1 MTDASDSDRDPP
13 TAAQKGK
20 EPGTA
25 ENGGAS
31 ADVSTKAAAKKA
43 EQGTEEG
50 EAADHDKAEEED
62 SDEDDEDEDEDDED
76 DDDDD
81 DEEDEEPRLKY
92 ARLTQHLGPIYRNGD
107 ATSSFLVAGDKMIIG
122 THNGN
127 IHVIQLPMFQSL
139 RVYHAHSASITNI
152 SISPNPPPLPTARS
166 EAVQRLAAEAAESV
180 AKQRPASRQSGT
192 SPAAASRR
200 PKDPSPVPNTPSN
213 NVHIATSSM
222 DGNVCVF
229 SLVDTKDV
237 QLRNFAR
244 PVQAVTLSPD
254 YKNDRTYLS
263 GGLAGQLILT
273 SGGQPGRST
282 STTVGTA
289 AATASGW
296 LGSMGLGTNTG
307 KDTILHSGEG
317 TISTIKWSLSGKYV
331 VWLNEHGVK
340 IMRSKLHLE
349 SSDADDAW
357 KRIGHVDRPQTDEW
371 ETMASVWKG
380 RVEWIDEQAVETE
393 DGEAGRAD
401 VAATA
406 ASESLRQ
413 QPVSSIKKIERL
425 LVGWGGTIWIIHV
438 HPGSVG
444 TGKRA
449 GEKSI
454 GRAEIAKHL
463 RMDCIISGI
472 SLYTQNLLLVL
483 AYVLPD
489 DDEDSDGGDDD
500 KVIKG
505 HKSKISSASTGSEPS
520 GGIRRR
526 QNNLPPE
533 LRLIDLTSQAE
544 IDKDGLSVSRYERLS
559 SGDYHLG
566 VLPAQNAASA
576 VASSKGALEAITGFG
591 SDMWNAAIN
600 PKSLFSSGASIRS
613 GHSGDGASSTQV
625 PSSAGGVRKSQ
636 TPTVHPNL
644 VKPGVKIFIH
654 SPFDFILA
662 TKRDL
667 GDHLGWLLE
676 HQEYQKAWELLD
688 EHPEIMVSPPE
699 NLHELVPAT
708 PDKKQSSQDDLLD
721 DASSVVESM
730 GLARHPNSSAQ
741 KEKRRIGELWI
752 RELIEAGNWAEAGKV
767 CGKVLGSSDRW
778 EKWVWT
784 FAGADKFDEI
794 TDYIPSEPMYPPIPG
809 TIYEVVLNHY
819 IQVDKL
825 RFRELLDRWS
835 PDLFDIKTVTTALD
849 NQLKYRDV
857 REDSVEGGEKGRDWK
872 IVMESLA
879 RLHEANGRF
888 RESLKCYIKLQDA
901 DSAFRLIRDNHLA
914 EAVTDDIPGFIG
926 LRVPN
931 NKREFLREADLEEAT
946 SEAITLLVDE
956 AQHGLVKPS
965 VVISQ
970 LQEQDL
976 RLYLFFYLRALYKG
990 EGIEEHFGETRDRLL
1005 MDSQSQVDEFA
1016 DLAVE
1021 LFAKWEQPLL
1031 MSFLKSST
1039 SYKFEKAV
1047 QECEKYKYYDE
1058 LVHLYSKTGEMK
1070 RALYLIIDRLQ
1081 DVKKAIE
1088 FAKQQDDP
1096 DLWDDLL
1103 DYSMDKPS
1111 FIQGLLEEVGT
1122 AINPIKLVR
1131 RIPEGLEI
1139 QGLREGLKHIMKEH
1153 EIQYSISSGV
1163 ARVLRSEVAA
1173 AQNDLRSGQRKGIKF
1188 EVVVQSTD
1196 HVDVQVRD
1204 VVHPPVS
1211 AEEMEESFF
1220 KAPKAEQP
1228 GHTHEPPKPGHC
1240 AHCHESFTEWDLN
1253 RARSP
1258 LLRLPPEIRNK
1269 IYRLLLAA
1277 RRIHVHHDP
1286 KTSSFHCVALRP
1298 TANPWTYKKHHL
1310 LSCGLTLLVRVCRQL
1325 YHETE
1330 LLPYRECVWSWQT
1343 PGLMERYL
1351 LTERRMGVAQR
1362 RAVREVCVRGI
1373 RGFGNLSR
1381 RSHGW
1386 SV

>member
-1 MTDASDSDRDPP
+1 MTEASPEPEPVEAQTKPVIENADSDSGDDRESLSPSP
-13 TAAQKGK
+13 EAPSAAQKGK
-20 EPGTA
+20 APISV
-25 ENGGAS
+25 ENDGNEAVAPANVAGQ
-31 ADVSTKAAAKKA
+31 KA
-43 EQGTEEG
+43 EKQAKAQDVEEV
-50 EAADHDKAEEED
+50 DDEEED
-62 SDEDDEDEDEDDED
+62 DDEEDDED

-81 DEEDEEPRLKY
+81 EDDDDEDEEPRLKY

-122 THNGN
+122 THNGTV
-127 IHVIQLPMFQSL
+127 HVIQLPMFQSL
-139 RVYHAHSASITNI
+139 RVYKAHSASVTSI
-152 SISPNPPPLPTARS
+152 SISPYPPPLPTARA

-180 AKQRPASRQSGT
+180 ARRPSSPQAG

-200 PKDPSPVPNTPSN
+200 PKEPTPIPNTPSN
-213 NVHIATSSM
+213 NIHVATSSM

-229 SLVDTKDV
+229 SLVDPKDV

-244 PVQAVTLSPD
+244 PVQAVALSPD

-273 SGGQPGRST
+273 VGGSPGRST

-296 LGSMGLGTNTG
+296 LGSMGLGANTG

-317 TISTIKWSLSGKYV
+317 TVSTIKWSLSGKYV

-349 SSDADDAW
+349 SGDSDDAW
-357 KRIGHVDRPQTDEW
+357 KRIGHIDRPQTDEW

-380 RVEWIDEQAVETE
+380 RAEWIDEQAVET
-393 DGEAGRAD
+393 DDND
-401 VAATA
+401 VSQTEIATTPAAT
-406 ASESLRQ
+406 SLRQ
-413 QPVSSIKKIERL
+413 QAASSTKKIERL
-425 LVGWGGTIWIIHV
+425 VVGWGGTIWIIHV
-438 HPGSVG
+438 HPGSPG
-444 TGKRA
+444 TGKR
-449 GEKSI
+449 GSEKTI

-472 SLYTQNLLLVL
+472 SLYTQSLLLVL

-489 DDEDSDGGDDD
+489 DEDEDSDDGGSQGAA
-500 KVIKG
+500 KG
-505 HKSKISSASTGSEPS
+505 HTSKPSTTSTGSEPS
-520 GGIRRR
+520 GGIKRR
-526 QNNLPPE
+526 QNHLPPE

-544 IDKDGLSVSRYERLS
+544 VDKDGLSVSRYERLS

-576 VASSKGALEAITGFG
+576 VSASKGALDTIAGFG
-591 SDMWNAAIN
+591 SDMWNAATN
-600 PKSLFSSGASIRS
+600 PRALFSSGASIRS
-613 GHSGDGASSTQV
+613 KNSGDDASSVQV
-625 PSSAGGVRKSQ
+625 PSMAGGPRRQ
-636 TPTVHPNL
+636 PTQTVHPNL
-644 VKPGVKIFIH
+644 MKPGVKIFIH

-688 EHPEIMVSPPE
+688 EHPEIMAAPPE
-699 NLHELVPAT
+699 NLHELVPTT
-708 PDKKQSSQDDLLD
+708 PDKKQGSQDDLYD
-721 DASSVVESM
+721 DASSVVGSV

-741 KEKRRIGELWI
+741 REKRRIGELWI
-752 RELIEAGNWAEAGKV
+752 RELIEAGNWAEAGRV

-794 TDYIPSEPMYPPIPG
+794 TNYIPSEPMYPRIPG

-835 PDLFDIKTVTTALD
+835 TDLFDIKTVTTALE

-879 RLHEANGRF
+879 RLHEANGRY

-914 EAVTDDIPGFIG
+914 EAVADDIPSFIG
-926 LRVPN
+926 LRVPAN
-931 NKREFLREADLEEAT
+931 REFMQEADYEAAT

-965 VVISQ
+965 VVVSQ
-970 LQEQDL
+970 LQEKDL
-976 RLYLFFYLRALYKG
+976 NLYLFFYLRGLYKG
-990 EGIEEHFGETRDRLL
+990 EGIEEHLGETRDRLL
-1005 MDSQSQVDEFA
+1005 MESQSLVDEFA
-1016 DLAVE
+1016 DLAVR
-1021 LFAKWEQPLL
+1021 LFAKYDRPLL
-1031 MSFLKSST
+1031 MSFLRSST
-1039 SYKFEKAV
+1039 SYAFEKAV
-1047 QECEKYKYYDE
+1047 QECEKYKYDDE
-1058 LVHLYSKTGEMK
+1058 LVHLYSKTGQMK
-1070 RALYLIIDRLQ
+1070 RALYLIIDRLK

-1096 DLWDDLL
+1096 DLWEDLL

-1139 QGLREGLKHIMKEH
+1139 EGLREGLKHIMKEH
-1153 EIQYSISSGV
+1153 EIQHSISSGV
-1163 ARVLRSEVAA
+1163 AKVLRSEVAA
-1173 AQNDLRSGQRKGIKF
+1173 AQSELRSGQRKGIKF
-1188 EVVVQSTD
+1188 EVVIQSAE
-1196 HVDVQVRD
+1196 HVDVHVKD
-1204 VVHPPVS
+1204 VMHPPVS
-1211 AEEMEESFF
+1211 AEEVEESFLPS
-1220 KAPKAEQP
+1220 AKAEQP
-1228 GHTHEPPKPGHC
+1228 GHTHEAPKAGHC
-1240 AHCHESFTEWDLN
+1240 AQCHESFTEYEMETLVGFACGHVFHLSHLLEALYPGKKLDTEYGVSSEESI
-1253 RARSP
+1253 RSGY
-1258 LLRLPPEIRNK
+1258 RVGTK
-1269 IYRLLLAA
+1269 VTHARLLKD
-1277 RRIHVHHDP
+1277 RIREGCP
-1286 KTSSFHCVALRP
+1286 
-1298 TANPWTYKKHHL
+1298 
-1310 LSCGLTLLVRVCRQL
+1310 VCT
-1325 YHETE
+1325 H
-1330 LLPYRECVWSWQT
+1330 
-1343 PGLMERYL
+1343 
-1351 LTERRMGVAQR
+1351 R
-1362 RAVREVCVRGI
+1362 RADVAA
-1373 RGFGNLSR
+1373 
-1381 RSHGW
+1381 
-1386 SV
+1386 